1 MSQVDKIRTELW
13 ENRLL
18 ENGWIIVEP
27 NCDDDR
33 LVLSGHGN
41 DNEYRIRILE
51 QEDENLTIE
60 ATDGDYSSNGY
71 FDSNLLLNETVE
83 NPDEVIPVLAHIMS
97 EIDLMEPP
105 YSLETTLNVLVSCGA
120 ILITVEPRILNT
132 GLLVSTHISGN
143 TAEYRTVG
151 EQLGGVVV
159 DGTELGLDLELSQ
172 DLSPGLNQVIA
183 YARVGTRGIPTRNTQ
198 IGSEKVEDA
207 VNTANQTTGL

>member
-1 MSQVDKIRTELW
+1 MSQIDKIRTELW

-51 QEDENLTIE
+51 QEDGNLTIE

-71 FDSNLLLNETVE
+71 FDSNLLLSETIE
-83 NPDEVIPVLAHIMS
+83 HPDEAISVLTQVMS

-105 YSLETTLNVLVSCGA
+105 YSL
-120 ILITVEPRILNT
+120 
-132 GLLVSTHISGN
+132 
-143 TAEYRTVG
+143 G

-159 DGTELGLDLELSQ
+159 DGTELSLDLELSQ